1 MSIQTKNQIKNRMV
15 KKAAELWGVSPN
27 DIDSSF
33 DPVVSLLLGACASEL
48 SKIST
53 EVNKSQS
60 RISERLIELMSP
72 DTSSGSQPAHA
83 IAHAMPTEPFS
94 DIVPANQLY
103 AKKKIK
109 NNDGEVSFKTA
120 YFSPI
125 KPFKLVNS
133 YIQYALTGNK
143 ILSFENDRKTIDS
156 DTVSLA
162 NSNQLPNSS
171 IYLGFSKT
179 KEKISLKQTS
189 LFFELNDISNHE
201 LFYNQLKQAKFYFND
216 TPIDVE
222 YGFQDSKTE
231 DSINIDNIFSNKP
244 QKSLTIENQTA
255 TIYRKHYVTIVSD
268 CLLNSEAKNEE
279 LLNHIDLKTHDDFE
293 EMNWIKV
300 VFPNTIT
307 NKILSNLYV
316 AVNTF
321 PVLNRRLE
329 STSYILKDFST
340 IVPFSTTDLFLDIRK
355 ITNDNNREY
364 TILDTNQ
371 GNQKGTYTLRDE
383 SVGRLDSK
391 KAKDHLTHLL
401 ELLKNESAAFSVLG
415 NDFLQTNIQK
425 LNQNISAL
433 EDRVAEMSLEV
444 EENHYLSLKP
454 YSNRETIF
462 IDFWST
468 IGAQANLIKTNA
480 KLQVYKGADIDTQK
494 CFLVTPT
501 SQGKNSLTTDEK
513 LYKYRRMLL
522 SRERIVTREDVKA
535 LCFDICGNKIENVTL
550 SKEFKTHPDYN
561 KGLIPTIVVEIKKNN
576 EVKVENVEWI
586 MIKNNILSVLE
597 EKSTNLF
604 PYLIK
609 LID

>member
-72 DTSSGSQPAHA
+72 ETSSGSQPAHA

-94 DIVPANQLY
+94 NIFPANQLF

-109 NNDGEVSFKTA
+109 NNDGEVTFKTA

-125 KPFKLVNS
+125 KPFKLINS

-143 ILSFENDRKTIDS
+143 ILDFENDRKVINAEQLYLS
-156 DTVSLA
+156 
-162 NSNQLPNSS
+162 NNNQLASS
-171 IYLGFSKT
+171 TIYLGLLKT
-179 KEKISLKQTS
+179 KEKVSLKQTS

-216 TPIDVE
+216 KAIDVE
-222 YGFQDSKTE
+222 FGYHDIETE
-231 DSINIDNIFSNKP
+231 DKLNISNIFSNES
-244 QKSLTIENQTA
+244 QKSITIENQTA
-255 TIYRKHYVTIVSD
+255 TIYKKHYVTISSD
-268 CLLNSEAKNEE
+268 CLLNSDSKNED
-279 LLNHIDLKTHDDFE
+279 LFNQVDLKTHDDLE
-293 EMNWIKV
+293 EMHWIKV
-300 VFPNTIT
+300 EFPSIIT

-316 AVNTF
+316 AFNTF

-329 STSYILKDFST
+329 SSSYLLKDFT
-340 IVPFSTTDLFLDIRK
+340 NIVPFSTSDLFLDIRK
-355 ITNDNNREY
+355 ITNENNKEY
-364 TILDTNQ
+364 TTLDTNQ
-371 GNQKGTYTLRDE
+371 ENQKGTYTLRDE

-391 KAKDHLTHLL
+391 KAKDHLTNLL

-454 YSNRETIF
+454 YSNKETIF
-462 IDFWST
+462 IEFWST
-468 IGAQANLIKTNA
+468 IGEQANLIKTNA
-480 KLQVYKGADIDTQK
+480 KLQVYKGADIDTKK
-494 CFLVTPT
+494 CFLISPT
-501 SQGKNSLTTDEK
+501 IQGKNSLTTDEK

-522 SRERIVTREDVKA
+522 SRDRIVTREDIKA

-550 SKEFKTHPDYN
+550 TKEFKTHPDYE
-561 KGLIPTIVVEIKKNN
+561 KGLIPTVVIKIKKNKN
-576 EVKVENVEWI
+576 ANVENVEWI
-586 MIKNNILSVLE
+586 MIKNNILSILE

-604 PYLIK
+604 PYHIN

>member
-1 MSIQTKNQIKNRMV
+1 MNKQTKNQIKNRMV

-27 DIDSSF
+27 DIDSTF

-72 DTSSGSQPAHA
+72 ETSSGSQPAHA

-94 DIVPANQLY
+94 NIVPANQLY
-103 AKKKIK
+103 TKKKIK
-109 NNDGEVSFKTA
+109 NSDGEVSFKTA
-120 YFSPI
+120 FFSPI
-125 KPFKLVNS
+125 KPFKLIKNH
-133 YIQYALTGNK
+133 IQYALTGNK
-143 ILSFENDRKTIDS
+143 MLHFENDKKIINDYLL
-156 DTVSLA
+156 SL
-162 NSNQLPNSS
+162 SSGSQLPNSTLF
-171 IYLGFSKT
+171 LGIPKT
-179 KEKISLKQTS
+179 KEKISLNQTS
-189 LFFELNDISNHE
+189 LFFELNDVSNTE
-201 LFYNQLKQAKFYFND
+201 LFYNQLKQAKFYFNN
-216 TPIDVE
+216 TPINIEFGYHDR
-222 YGFQDSKTE
+222 DTE
-231 DSINIDNIFSNKP
+231 NKINVDKIFSDES
-244 QKSLTIENQTA
+244 QKSLNIENQTA
-255 TIYRKHYVTIVSD
+255 IIYKKHYATIVSD
-268 CLLNSEAKNEE
+268 CLLNVSGENEDLLGLINLKNHE
-279 LLNHIDLKTHDDFE
+279 DFE

-300 VFPNTIT
+300 VFPSTIS
-307 NKILSNLYV
+307 NHVLSNTYV

-329 STSYILKDFST
+329 STSYLLKDFSN

-355 ITNDNNREY
+355 ITNDSGKEY
-364 TILDTNQ
+364 TILDTNLE
-371 GNQKGTYTLRDE
+371 NQKGTYTLRDE

-391 KAKDHLTHLL
+391 KAKDHLTHLI

-433 EDRVAEMSLEV
+433 EDRVSEMSLEA

-454 YSNRETIF
+454 YSKKETIF
-462 IDFWST
+462 IDFWTT
-468 IGAQANLIKTNA
+468 IGEQANVLKTNT
-480 KLQVYKGADIDTQK
+480 KLQIYKGADIDAQK

-501 SQGKNSLTTDEK
+501 SQGKNNLSAEEK

-522 SRERIVTREDVKA
+522 SRDRIVTREDIKA

-561 KGLIPTIVVEIKKNN
+561 KGLIPTVVIKITKNKT
-576 EVKVENVEWI
+576 VKIQNTEWV
-586 MIKNNILSVLE
+586 MIKSNILSILE
-597 EKSTNLF
+597 EKSSNLF
-604 PYLIK
+604 PYHIE